1 MDWTRAAFYLND
13 SKIVPKG
20 IEISD
25 ESKLFAAVKRNET
38 ISAALAGSGI
48 N

>member
-1 MDWTRAAFYLND
+1 LDWTRASFYLND
-13 SKIVPKG
+13 NEIVPDG